1 MCDVRLLN
9 RLRLDVALLEQTD
22 LAVIRIVILSYHN
35 TARHIVL
42 SEWIHTR
49 ERTGMLT
56 TSSLRFSVDLP

>member
-9 RLRLDVALLEQTD
+9 RLRLDVALLEQTCRTAD

-42 SEWIHTR
+42 SE
-49 ERTGMLT
+49 
-56 TSSLRFSVDLP
+56 